1 MPSNKNAVSRY
12 KFIDELLSDRHH
24 YYDIHDITERCNK
37 SLTQMGQPTV
47 SQRSIEMD
55 INYLEYAPFSA
66 DIERFRYNGKR
77 CIRYSDP
84 SFSIFTKKLS
94 NDEKNLLCE
103 VLNTLG
109 QFEGLVNFEWLNR
122 FKMGLGLNEQ
132 KKIIS
137 FSNNP
142 YLKNSNLLGAL
153 FEVISNDNVILLKYH
168 TFTDSSIKEI
178 LFHPYLLKQY
188 NNRWFLFGAADID
201 KAILNFALDRIDGFE
216 IKPELKYYE
225 CPIDIEE
232 QFEDIVGVTL
242 PKEGEIKTVVFW
254 ISDYDC
260 NYIITKP
267 IHGSQKI
274 INNREEEIGYREKY
288 TLPEKGHLV
297 KLECIINYELK
308 RELISYF
315 DKVIV
320 LEPEELRDE
329 LSATIKRMS
338 EKYSSIR
345 K

>member
-24 YYDIHDITERCNK
+24 YYDIHDITYMCNEK
-37 SLTQMGQPTV
+37 LFIMGQPTV

-168 TFTDSSIKEI
+168 TFTDSRIKEI

-225 CPIDIEE
+225 CPVDIEE

-242 PKEGEIKTVVFW
+242 PKEGKIKTVVFW
-254 ISDYDC
+254 ISDYDY

-274 INNREEEIGYREKY
+274 INNREEEISYREKY
-288 TLPEKGHLV
+288 TLPENGHLV
-297 KLECIINYELK
+297 KLECIVNYELK

-320 LEPEELRDE
+320 LEPEEFRDE
-329 LSATIKRMS
+329 LFATIKRMH
-338 EKYSSIR
+338 EKYSSVR

>member
-37 SLTQMGQPTV
+37 SLIEIGQPTV
-47 SQRSIEMD
+47 SQRCIEMD
-55 INYLEYAPFSA
+55 INYLEYSPFSA
-66 DIERFRYNGKR
+66 DIERFRYNKKR

-132 KKIIS
+132 KKVIS

-142 YLKNSNLLGAL
+142 YLKNSNLLGAF
-153 FEVISNDNVILLKYH
+153 FEVISNDNVILLRYH

-225 CPIDIEE
+225 CPVDIEE

-242 PKEGEIKTVVFW
+242 PKEGKIKTVVFW
-254 ISDYDC
+254 ISDYDY

-274 INNREEEIGYREKY
+274 INNREEEISYREKY

-297 KLECIINYELK
+297 KLECIVNYELK

-329 LSATIKRMS
+329 LFETIKRMH
-338 EKYSSIR
+338 EKYSSVR

>member
-24 YYDIHDITERCNK
+24 YYDIHDITDMCNEK
-37 SLTQMGQPTV
+37 LIKMGQQPV

-55 INYLEYAPFSA
+55 INYLEYAPFFA
-66 DIERFRYNGKR
+66 NIERFRYEGKR

-94 NDEKNLLCE
+94 NDEKKLLCE

-153 FEVISNDNVILLKYH
+153 FEVISNENVILLRYH
-168 TFTDSSIKEI
+168 TFTDSLIKEI

-188 NNRWFLFGAADID
+188 NNRWFLFGAANMD

-225 CPIDIEE
+225 SPVDIEE

-242 PKEGEIKTVVFW
+242 PKEGKIKTVVFW
-254 ISDYDC
+254 ISDYDY

-267 IHGSQKI
+267 IHGSQKF
-274 INNREEEIGYREKY
+274 INNREEEISYREKY

-297 KLECIINYELK
+297 KLECIVNYELK

-329 LSATIKRMS
+329 LFATIKRMH
-338 EKYSSIR
+338 EKYSSVR